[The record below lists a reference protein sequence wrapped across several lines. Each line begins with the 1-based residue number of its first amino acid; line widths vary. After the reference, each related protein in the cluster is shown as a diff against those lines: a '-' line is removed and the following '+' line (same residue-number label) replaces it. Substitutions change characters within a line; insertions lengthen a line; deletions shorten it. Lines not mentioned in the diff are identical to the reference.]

1 MTNEQDKAGVNDS
14 METVKARVLQANSL
28 LKSLL
33 HQLKEKNSY
42 IEELEAT
49 IAQ

>member
-14 METVKARVLQANSL
+14 IETVKARVLQANSL

-33 HQLKEKNSY
+33 HQLKEKISY
-42 IEELEAT
+42 IERLEAT
-49 IAQ
+49 IIE